1 MEQKIKELLLKQN
14 GHIDLTENNI
24 SLFDDNTE
32 KQTGESFEVLGVT
45 SGDEEI
51 WLNMGN
57 GDVWGWGDLTEY
69 EQKLILDAC
78 TPKKAYVVD
87 MDITVSKRVY
97 VEAESEEEAMR
108 LAKEEVDSDPY
119 HYAWNCDAYV
129 SSQAIDA
136 NEDNE

>member
-14 GHIDLTENNI
+14 GHIDLTENDI

-78 TPKKAYVVD
+78 TPKKRYAVD
-87 MDITVSKRVY
+87 MDITVSNRVY

-108 LAKEEVDSDPY
+108 LAKKEVDSDPY

-129 SSQAIDA
+129 SSKVIDA
-136 NEDNE
+136 NEDKD